1 MHIHVL
7 QFRVK
12 NINLILNDT
21 SNTLIEIIMNLYNF
35 LHVSCV
41 TLKIKGLFITLFS
54 SLLNFISIFYNCD
67 AIYKNN
73 IIFIHFAVS
82 LKMICFVLIAYIICL
97 EEIIQ
102 MIKMKMC
109 FYGNLEFSIQYTCK
123 TYPLCFLRNLQ

>member
-1 MHIHVL
+1 
-7 QFRVK
+7 
-12 NINLILNDT
+12 
-21 SNTLIEIIMNLYNF
+21 MNLYNF

-73 IIFIHFAVS
+73 IIFIHFSDS
-82 LKMICFVLIAYIICL
+82 LKMIYFVFASDKMIIYL

-102 MIKMKMC
+102 MIKIKMC
-109 FYGNLEFSIQYTCK
+109 FYGNFEFSAQYTCK
-123 TYPLCFLRNLQ
+123 TYPLCFLRNLQLERS

>member
-1 MHIHVL
+1 M
-7 QFRVK
+7 Q
-12 NINLILNDT
+12 
-21 SNTLIEIIMNLYNF
+21 F

-54 SLLNFISIFYNCD
+54 SLLNFISIFYNCES
-67 AIYKNN
+67 IYKNN

-109 FYGNLEFSIQYTCK
+109 FYGNFEFSIQYTCK

>member
-1 MHIHVL
+1 M
-7 QFRVK
+7 Q
-12 NINLILNDT
+12 
-21 SNTLIEIIMNLYNF
+21 F

-54 SLLNFISIFYNCD
+54 SLLNFISIFYNCES
-67 AIYKNN
+67 IYKNN
-73 IIFIHFAVS
+73 IIFIHFADS
-82 LKMICFVLIAYIICL
+82 LKMICFVIAYIICL

-109 FYGNLEFSIQYTCK
+109 FYGNFEFSIQYTCK